1 LITKRKYQYLLIG
14 VLCNFSLFSNILSQ
28 EYEGKPTPHIIK
40 VDFKLPTALLN
51 KPFKTFMSG
60 IIDAD
65 LSYQYALLNG
75 KLSFGIGA
83 KYSYWHLIGTKFQNQ
98 NVVGHLNLF
107 SGYFLTAFKKDLNDK
122 LFFDS
127 EIKFGYASVLT
138 RSNKRSELFI
148 QNAYTIEPK
157 IGLYL
162 KASELSAVGIT
173 VNYHYIAS
181 KFTPENLNLTY
192 FPGFNE
198 SDYTKNYSYFS
209 IGLGAYLIIPSF
221 K

>member
-1 LITKRKYQYLLIG
+1 LITKCIYRYVFIG
-14 VLCNFSLFSNILSQ
+14 VLISLSLFSNILSQ

-51 KPFKTFMSG
+51 RPFKSFMSG
-60 IIDAD
+60 IIDSD
-65 LSYQYALLNG
+65 LSYQYALLDG
-75 KLSFGIGA
+75 KLSFGVGT
-83 KYSYWHLIGTKFQNQ
+83 KYSYWSVISTKFRNQ
-98 NVVGHLNLF
+98 NVVGHLNIF
-107 SGYFLTAFKKDLNDK
+107 SGYFLTAFKKDLNEK

-127 EIKFGYASVLT
+127 EIKIGYASVLT
-138 RSNKRSELFI
+138 RSNKRSELYV
-148 QNAYTIEPK
+148 QNALTIEPK

-181 KFTPENLNLTY
+181 KFTPENLNLVY